1 VIDIPD
7 DAEVVLIPK
16 KWLPL
21 LQSISRGP
29 FIPIN
34 FPLPIVVSAMVPDDE
49 IWFASGDGI
58 NITVVKKEKA
68 DDKVF
73 ENVNTNYP
81 LLSIDDDSLPQGDDP
96 S

>member
-1 VIDIPD
+1 VIDIPA

-29 FIPIN
+29 FIRIN

-49 IWFASGDGI
+49 IWFANS
-58 NITVVKKEKA
+58 NNNEITVIKKETVN
-68 DDKVF
+68 DDKVKAL
-73 ENVNTNYP
+73 V
-81 LLSIDDDSLPQGDDP
+81 DSSDGHCADRLFSPT

>member
-1 VIDIPD
+1 MIDIPD

-49 IWFASGDGI
+49 IWFCKDNITDADIEVIRKDKYNEKLLGKII
-58 NITVVKKEKA
+58 NIGPA
-68 DDKVF
+68 DDR
-73 ENVNTNYP
+73 
-81 LLSIDDDSLPQGDDP
+81 LLSEAGDSN
-96 S
+96 